1 MGSNGEEKGIEEDID
16 EEDVDENGKTDSKRN
31 IEI

>member
-1 MGSNGEEKGIEEDID
+1 MGSHGEEKGIEEDID